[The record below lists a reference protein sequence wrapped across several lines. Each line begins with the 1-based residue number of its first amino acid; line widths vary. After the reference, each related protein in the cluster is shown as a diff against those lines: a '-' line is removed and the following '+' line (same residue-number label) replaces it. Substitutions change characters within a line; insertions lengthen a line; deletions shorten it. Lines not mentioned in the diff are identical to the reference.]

1 MEQLYLEFDK
11 EEFEKNLE
19 LFKRLQDEKNGDL
32 EEAFTLF
39 ADKYINGEM
48 DLPVFLQVVNKL
60 YYDIDNI
67 NNIALYQQLLEGIE
81 KVKKYEGK
89 KDCKVGIINT
99 YEILINIY
107 NSMYD
112 NIKVYELSKELLDID
127 EGNKIALLYLSAYE
141 GEGKNQ
147 KLILNYSISDL
158 AILNNLA
165 NYYRDNNEIDKAIK
179 YYEIIIS
186 LTKNGNYLKEVLPY
200 HYMWGYYR
208 ISNTQPYLPVAQSN
222 LGDCYHT
229 KYKEDKNI
237 ENYRNAEKLYKES
250 IENYKKIRHQYIK
263 DPIINLA
270 NLYYEE
276 KKYKEAY
283 NLIYKYSDLLP
294 RDSDYYMLIGNCIYR
309 ENPNEKNA
317 KKSLEF
323 LKESIRKINYIDSS
337 SFEASM
343 QGALFYT
350 IPLMYEM
357 QEKKHIIYD
366 AAKESL
372 NQLYVYNAEKPNF
385 NLQALPISFKI
396 NDYELC
402 SKIALNIINNYNI
415 DAETYKIVLEYYIK
429 SLHYLDG
436 DNHEKIINKLNKID
450 FNISKVFLIDI
461 INEIAGKTVIYNT
474 IEIKNKKV
482 LISLYE
488 IMSVSRKELIVMR
501 LFDYVRNADAYVN
514 PKINKKTGK
523 KSKYAEWKGETLK
536 INYKENEYILCYHF
550 HTSSEV
556 QYKDGKSVK
565 FSKDGSNN
573 QIKIRRLPSEN
584 WIAINQIRD
593 TLAHRINENDTDVN
607 EAVRTTKKVN
617 QIRDTLAHRI
627 NENDTDVNEAVR
639 TTKKAREFIEANFIS
654 IIECLF
660 NVIKENG
667 LLTDDKFNREDF

>member
-1 MEQLYLEFDK
+1 
-11 EEFEKNLE
+11 
-19 LFKRLQDEKNGDL
+19 
-32 EEAFTLF
+32 
-39 ADKYINGEM
+39 M

-107 NSMYD
+107 DSMYD

-165 NYYRDNNEIDKAIK
+165 NYYRDNNEIYKAIK

-200 HYMWGYYR
+200 HYMWGYYY

-250 IENYKKIRHQYIK
+250 IKNYKKIRHQYIK

-276 KKYKEAY
+276 KKYKEDY

-294 RDSDYYMLIGNCIYR
+294 RDSDYYMLIGNCIYI

-357 QEKKHIIYD
+357 REKKHISYN

-396 NDYELC
+396 NDYEHC
-402 SKIALNIINNYNI
+402 SKIAYFIIKNIEEYNEYNI
-415 DAETYKIVLEYYIK
+415 DY
-429 SLHYLDG
+429 
-436 DNHEKIINKLNKID
+436 
-450 FNISKVFLIDI
+450 
-461 INEIAGKTVIYNT
+461 
-474 IEIKNKKV
+474 KKV
-482 LISLYE
+482 L
-488 IMSVSRKELIVMR
+488 
-501 LFDYVRNADAYVN
+501 
-514 PKINKKTGK
+514 
-523 KSKYAEWKGETLK
+523 KYLTILLHKL
-536 INYKENEYILCYHF
+536 NEDN
-550 HTSSEV
+550 S
-556 QYKDGKSVK
+556 
-565 FSKDGSNN
+565 
-573 QIKIRRLPSEN
+573 
-584 WIAINQIRD
+584 
-593 TLAHRINENDTDVN
+593 
-607 EAVRTTKKVN
+607 
-617 QIRDTLAHRI
+617 
-627 NENDTDVNEAVR
+627 
-639 TTKKAREFIEANFIS
+639 
-654 IIECLF
+654 
-660 NVIKENG
+660 
-667 LLTDDKFNREDF
+667 DKL

>member
-11 EEFEKNLE
+11 EEFEKKLE

-39 ADKYINGEM
+39 ADRYINGEM

-60 YYDIDNI
+60 YYDINNI
-67 NNIALYQQLLEGIE
+67 NNIALNQQLLEGIE

-107 NSMYD
+107 DSMYD

-127 EGNKIALLYLSAYE
+127 EGNKMALLYLSAYE
-141 GEGKNQ
+141 GEGRNQ

-200 HYMWGYYR
+200 HYMWGYYY

-294 RDSDYYMLIGNCIYR
+294 GDSDYYMLIGNCIYK

-357 QEKKHIIYD
+357 QEKKHIFYD

-385 NLQALPISFKI
+385 NLQALPISFNIK
-396 NDYELC
+396 DYKLC

-429 SLHYLDG
+429 SLHYLDR
-436 DNHEKIINKLNKID
+436 DNHEKIINELNKID

-461 INEIAGKTVIYNT
+461 INEIAGKTVIDNT
-474 IEIKNKKV
+474 IEIKNEKV

-488 IMSVSRKELIVMR
+488 IMSVSRKELIVIR
-501 LFDYVRNADAYVN
+501 LLDYVRNEHD
-514 PKINKKTGK
+514 KNKD
-523 KSKYAEWKGETLK
+523 WKDNIVEVE
-536 INYKENEYILCYHF
+536 YKEKK
-550 HTSSEV
+550 
-556 QYKDGKSVK
+556 YKLHYNYRCFKGKE
-565 FSKDGSNN
+565 GYNN
-573 QIKIRRLPSEN
+573 N
-584 WIAINQIRD
+584 DYIAINQIRD
-593 TLAHRINENDTDVN
+593 TLSHSEHKCEVNENVKED
-607 EAVRTTKKVN
+607 E
-617 QIRDTLAHRI
+617 
-627 NENDTDVNEAVR
+627 
-639 TTKKAREFIEANFIS
+639 KAREFIEANFTS

-667 LLTDDKFNREDF
+667 LLTDDKFNSEDF

>member
-263 DPIINLA
+263 DPIINLS

-283 NLIYKYSDLLP
+283 NLIYKYSNLLP

-461 INEIAGKTVIYNT
+461 INEIAGKTVIDNT
-474 IEIKNKKV
+474 IEIKNEKV

-488 IMSVSRKELIVMR
+488 IMSVSRKELIVIR
-501 LFDYVRNADAYVN
+501 LLDYVRNEHD
-514 PKINKKTGK
+514 KNKD
-523 KSKYAEWKGETLK
+523 WKDNIVEVK
-536 INYKENEYILCYHF
+536 YKEKKYKLHYNYHCF
-550 HTSSEV
+550 R
-556 QYKDGKSVK
+556 GKE
-565 FSKDGSNN
+565 GYNN
-573 QIKIRRLPSEN
+573 N
-584 WIAINQIRD
+584 DYIAINQIRD
-593 TLAHRINENDTDVN
+593 TLSHSEHKRIVN
-607 EAVRTTKKVN
+607 KNVKE
-617 QIRDTLAHRI
+617 D
-627 NENDTDVNEAVR
+627 E
-639 TTKKAREFIEANFIS
+639 KAREFIEANFTS

-667 LLTDDKFNREDF
+667 LLTDDKFNSEDF

>member
-1 MEQLYLEFDK
+1 MEQLYLEFDR

-19 LFKRLQDEKNGDL
+19 LFKRLQNEKNGDL

-39 ADKYINGEM
+39 ADRYINGEM

-127 EGNKIALLYLSAYE
+127 EGNKMALLYLSAYE

-147 KLILNYSISDL
+147 KLILNYSTSDL

-222 LGDCYHT
+222 LGICYYH
-229 KYKEDKNI
+229 KYKKDKNI

-317 KKSLEF
+317 KKSLES

-343 QGALFYT
+343 QGSLFYT

-357 QEKKHIIYD
+357 QEKKHIPYD

-385 NLQALPISFKI
+385 NLQALPISFNIK
-396 NDYELC
+396 DYKLC

-461 INEIAGKTVIYNT
+461 INEIAGKTVIDNT
-474 IEIKNKKV
+474 IEIKNEKV

-488 IMSVSRKELIVMR
+488 IMSFSRKELIVIR
-501 LFDYVRNADAYVN
+501 LLDYVRNEHD
-514 PKINKKTGK
+514 KNKNKD
-523 KSKYAEWKGETLK
+523 WKDNIVK
-536 INYKENEYILCYHF
+536 VKYKEKKYKLHYNYHCF
-550 HTSSEV
+550 
-556 QYKDGKSVK
+556 KGKE
-565 FSKDGSNN
+565 GYNN
-573 QIKIRRLPSEN
+573 N
-584 WIAINQIRD
+584 DYIAINQIRD
-593 TLAHRINENDTDVN
+593 TLSHSEHKCKVNENVKED
-607 EAVRTTKKVN
+607 E
-617 QIRDTLAHRI
+617 
-627 NENDTDVNEAVR
+627 
-639 TTKKAREFIEANFIS
+639 KAREFIEANFTS
-654 IIECLF
+654 IVECLF
-660 NVIKENG
+660 NIIKENG
-667 LLTDDKFNREDF
+667 LLTDDKFNSEDF

>member
-48 DLPVFLQVVNKL
+48 NLPVFLQVVNKL

-250 IENYKKIRHQYIK
+250 IKNYIEFYFKYSGPQPYIK
-263 DPIINLA
+263 DPIINLV

-276 KKYKEAY
+276 EKFEEAH

-294 RDSDYYMLIGNCIYR
+294 IDSDYYRLIGNCIYR
-309 ENPNEKNA
+309 ENPCKETA
-317 KKSLEF
+317 KKSLES
-323 LKESIRKINYIDSS
+323 LKNSIRELNFIDPA
-337 SFEASM
+337 SFEYAM
-343 QGALFYT
+343 IDAFNT
-350 IPLMYEM
+350 IMLMYEM
-357 QEKKHIIYD
+357 KEKKHISYD

-402 SKIALNIINNYNI
+402 SKIAFNIINNYNI

-461 INEIAGKTVIYNT
+461 INEIAGKTVIDNT
-474 IEIKNKKV
+474 IEIKNEKV

-488 IMSVSRKELIVMR
+488 IMSVSRKELIVIR
-501 LFDYVRNADAYVN
+501 LLDYVRNEHD
-514 PKINKKTGK
+514 KNKD
-523 KSKYAEWKGETLK
+523 WKDNIVEVE
-536 INYKENEYILCYHF
+536 YKEKKYKLHYNYHCF
-550 HTSSEV
+550 
-556 QYKDGKSVK
+556 KGKE
-565 FSKDGSNN
+565 GYNN
-573 QIKIRRLPSEN
+573 N
-584 WIAINQIRD
+584 DYVAINQIRD
-593 TLAHRINENDTDVN
+593 TLSHSEHKYTVNENIKED
-607 EAVRTTKKVN
+607 E
-617 QIRDTLAHRI
+617 I
-627 NENDTDVNEAVR
+627 
-639 TTKKAREFIEANFIS
+639 AREFIEANFTS

-667 LLTDDKFNREDF
+667 LLTDNKFNSEDF

>member
-1 MEQLYLEFDK
+1 M
-11 EEFEKNLE
+11 
-19 LFKRLQDEKNGDL
+19 
-32 EEAFTLF
+32 
-39 ADKYINGEM
+39 
-48 DLPVFLQVVNKL
+48 
-60 YYDIDNI
+60 
-67 NNIALYQQLLEGIE
+67 
-81 KVKKYEGK
+81 KK
-89 KDCKVGIINT
+89 
-99 YEILINIY
+99 
-107 NSMYD
+107 
-112 NIKVYELSKELLDID
+112 
-127 EGNKIALLYLSAYE
+127 
-141 GEGKNQ
+141 
-147 KLILNYSISDL
+147 
-158 AILNNLA
+158 
-165 NYYRDNNEIDKAIK
+165 
-179 YYEIIIS
+179 
-186 LTKNGNYLKEVLPY
+186 
-200 HYMWGYYR
+200 
-208 ISNTQPYLPVAQSN
+208 
-222 LGDCYHT
+222 
-229 KYKEDKNI
+229 
-237 ENYRNAEKLYKES
+237 
-250 IENYKKIRHQYIK
+250 
-263 DPIINLA
+263 
-270 NLYYEE
+270 

-283 NLIYKYSDLLP
+283 NLIYKYSNLLP

-461 INEIAGKTVIYNT
+461 INEIAGKTVIDNT
-474 IEIKNKKV
+474 IEIKNEKV

-488 IMSVSRKELIVMR
+488 IMSVSRKELIVIR
-501 LFDYVRNADAYVN
+501 LLDYVRNEHD
-514 PKINKKTGK
+514 KNKD
-523 KSKYAEWKGETLK
+523 WKDNIVEVK
-536 INYKENEYILCYHF
+536 YKEKKYKLHYNYHCF
-550 HTSSEV
+550 R
-556 QYKDGKSVK
+556 GKE
-565 FSKDGSNN
+565 GYNN
-573 QIKIRRLPSEN
+573 N
-584 WIAINQIRD
+584 DYIAINQIRD
-593 TLAHRINENDTDVN
+593 TLSHSEHKRIVN
-607 EAVRTTKKVN
+607 KNVKE
-617 QIRDTLAHRI
+617 D
-627 NENDTDVNEAVR
+627 E
-639 TTKKAREFIEANFIS
+639 KAREFIEANFTS

-667 LLTDDKFNREDF
+667 LLTDDKFNSEDF

>member
-48 DLPVFLQVVNKL
+48 NLPVFLQVVNKL

-276 KKYKEAY
+276 KKFEEAY

-294 RDSDYYMLIGNCIYR
+294 IDSDYYRLIGNCIYR
-309 ENPNEKNA
+309 ENPCKETA
-317 KKSLEF
+317 KKSLES
-323 LKESIRKINYIDSS
+323 LKNSIRELNFIDPA
-337 SFEASM
+337 SFEYAM
-343 QGALFYT
+343 IDAFNT
-350 IPLMYEM
+350 IMLMYEM
-357 QEKKHIIYD
+357 KEKKHISYD

-402 SKIALNIINNYNI
+402 SKIAFNIINNYNI

-436 DNHEKIINKLNKID
+436 DNHEKIINELNKID

-461 INEIAGKTVIYNT
+461 INEIAGKTVIDNT
-474 IEIKNKKV
+474 IEIKNEKV

-488 IMSVSRKELIVMR
+488 IMSVSRKELIVIR
-501 LFDYVRNADAYVN
+501 LLDYVRNEHD
-514 PKINKKTGK
+514 KNKD
-523 KSKYAEWKGETLK
+523 WKDNIVEVK
-536 INYKENEYILCYHF
+536 YKEKK
-550 HTSSEV
+550 
-556 QYKDGKSVK
+556 YKLHYNYRCFKGKE
-565 FSKDGSNN
+565 GYNN
-573 QIKIRRLPSEN
+573 N
-584 WIAINQIRD
+584 DYIAINQIRD
-593 TLAHRINENDTDVN
+593 TLSHSEHKCEVN
-607 EAVRTTKKVN
+607 KNVKE
-617 QIRDTLAHRI
+617 D
-627 NENDTDVNEAVR
+627 E
-639 TTKKAREFIEANFIS
+639 KAREFIEANFTS

-667 LLTDDKFNREDF
+667 LLTDDKFNSEDF

>member
-250 IENYKKIRHQYIK
+250 IKNYIEFSKKYGRPQQYIK

-276 KKYKEAY
+276 KKFEEAHKLVNEY
-283 NLIYKYSDLLP
+283 FYLLP
-294 RDSDYYMLIGNCIYR
+294 IDSDYYRLIGNCIYR
-309 ENPNEKNA
+309 ENPCKETA
-317 KKSLEF
+317 KKSLES
-323 LKESIRKINYIDSS
+323 LKNSIRELNFIDPA
-337 SFEASM
+337 SFEYAM
-343 QGALFYT
+343 IDAFNT
-350 IPLMYEM
+350 IMLMYEM
-357 QEKKHIIYD
+357 KEKKHIPYD

-402 SKIALNIINNYNI
+402 SKIALYIIKNYPI
-415 DAETYKIVLEYYIK
+415 EEKIVLEYLII
-429 SLHYLDG
+429 SLHRLNKDNSKNLLDIFNNK
-436 DNHEKIINKLNKID
+436 DFNNYEYIINLINECSKSEVLNK
-450 FNISKVFLIDI
+450 SVK
-461 INEIAGKTVIYNT
+461 
-474 IEIKNKKV
+474 IKNKKI

-550 HTSSEV
+550 HTSSKEQV
-556 QYKDGKSVK
+556 DENNKPIKD
-565 FSKDGSNN
+565 NN
-573 QIKIRRLPSEN
+573 GRNIWRLPTEN
-584 WIAINQIRD
+584 WIAI
-593 TLAHRINENDTDVN
+593 
-607 EAVRTTKKVN
+607 N

-639 TTKKAREFIEANFIS
+639 TTKKAREFIEANFTS

-667 LLTDDKFNREDF
+667 LLTDNKFNRKDF

>member
-1 MEQLYLEFDK
+1 MEQLYLEFDR

-32 EEAFTLF
+32 EEAFALF
-39 ADKYINGEM
+39 SDRYINGEM
-48 DLPVFLQVVNKL
+48 NLPVFLQVVNKL
-60 YYDIDNI
+60 YYDINNI
-67 NNIALYQQLLEGIE
+67 NNIALNQQLLEGIE

-107 NSMYD
+107 DSMYD

-127 EGNKIALLYLSAYE
+127 EGNKMALLYLSAYE
-141 GEGKNQ
+141 GEGRNQ

-200 HYMWGYYR
+200 HYMWGYYY

-263 DPIINLA
+263 DPIINLV

-294 RDSDYYMLIGNCIYR
+294 RDSDYYMLIGNCIYK

-317 KKSLEF
+317 KESLEF

-357 QEKKHIIYD
+357 QEKKHISYD

-461 INEIAGKTVIYNT
+461 INEIAGKTVIDNT
-474 IEIKNKKV
+474 IEIKNEKV

-501 LFDYVRNADAYVN
+501 LFDYVRNADSYYN
-514 PKINKKTGK
+514 MKINKETKEI
-523 KSKYAEWKGETLK
+523 ARWKGKNVK

-550 HTSSEV
+550 HTSSEPL
-556 QYKDGKSVK
+556 YKNGKSVK
-565 FSKDGSNN
+565 FSEDGSNN
-573 QIKIRRLPSEN
+573 RIKKISRLPDEN
-584 WIAINQIRD
+584 WIAI
-593 TLAHRINENDTDVN
+593 
-607 EAVRTTKKVN
+607 N

-639 TTKKAREFIEANFIS
+639 TTKKAREFIEANFTS

-667 LLTDDKFNREDF
+667 LLTDDKFNSEDF

>member
-607 EAVRTTKKVN
+607 EAVRTTKK
-617 QIRDTLAHRI
+617 
-627 NENDTDVNEAVR
+627 
-639 TTKKAREFIEANFIS
+639 AREFIEANFIS

>member
-1 MEQLYLEFDK
+1 MEQLYLEFDR

-60 YYDIDNI
+60 YHDIGD
-67 NNIALYQQLLEGIE
+67 NIALYQQLLEGIE
-81 KVKKYEGK
+81 KVKKYEEK
-89 KDCKVGIINT
+89 KDCKVGIINI

-107 NSMYD
+107 DSMYN

-127 EGNKIALLYLSAYE
+127 EGNKIALLYLSSYE
-141 GEGKNQ
+141 GDGKNQ
-147 KLILNYSISDL
+147 KLTLNYSINDL

-165 NYYRDNNEIDKAIK
+165 NYYSNNNQIDKAIE
-179 YYEIIIS
+179 YYKTIIYF
-186 LTKNGNYLKEVLPY
+186 TKNGNYLKEVLPY
-200 HYMWGYYR
+200 YYMWGYCY
-208 ISNTQPYLPVAQSN
+208 ISNTQPYLPIAQSN

-276 KKYKEAY
+276 EKFEEAH
-283 NLIYKYSDLLP
+283 NLIYKYSDLLLI
-294 RDSDYYMLIGNCIYR
+294 DSDYYRLIGNCRYK

-317 KKSLEF
+317 KKSLES
-323 LKESIRKINYIDSS
+323 LKNSIRELNFIDPA
-337 SFEASM
+337 SFEYAM
-343 QGALFYT
+343 IDAFNT
-350 IPLMYEM
+350 IMLMYEM
-357 QEKKHIIYD
+357 QEKEHIFYD

-461 INEIAGKTVIYNT
+461 INEIAGKTVIDNT
-474 IEIKNKKV
+474 IEIKNEKV

-488 IMSVSRKELIVMR
+488 IMSVSRKELIVIR
-501 LFDYVRNADAYVN
+501 LLDYVRNEHD
-514 PKINKKTGK
+514 KNKD
-523 KSKYAEWKGETLK
+523 WKDNIVEVE
-536 INYKENEYILCYHF
+536 YKEKKYKLHYNYHCF
-550 HTSSEV
+550 
-556 QYKDGKSVK
+556 KGKE
-565 FSKDGSNN
+565 GYNN
-573 QIKIRRLPSEN
+573 N
-584 WIAINQIRD
+584 DYIAINQIRD
-593 TLAHRINENDTDVN
+593 TLSHSEHKCIVNENVKED
-607 EAVRTTKKVN
+607 E
-617 QIRDTLAHRI
+617 
-627 NENDTDVNEAVR
+627 
-639 TTKKAREFIEANFIS
+639 KAREFIEANFTS

-667 LLTDDKFNREDF
+667 LLTDDKFNSEDF

>member
-1 MEQLYLEFDK
+1 MEQLYLEFDE
-11 EEFEKNLE
+11 EEFKKKLE

-32 EEAFTLF
+32 EETFTLF
-39 ADKYINGEM
+39 ADRYINGEM

-60 YYDIDNI
+60 YYDINNI
-67 NNIALYQQLLEGIE
+67 NNIALNQQLLEGIE

-107 NSMYD
+107 DSMYD

-127 EGNKIALLYLSAYE
+127 EGNKMALLYLSAYE
-141 GEGKNQ
+141 GEGRNQ

-200 HYMWGYYR
+200 HYMWGYYY

-263 DPIINLA
+263 DPIINLV

-276 KKYKEAY
+276 EKFEEAH

-309 ENPNEKNA
+309 ENPCKETA
-317 KKSLEF
+317 EKSLEF
-323 LKESIRKINYIDSS
+323 LKNSIRELNFIDPA
-337 SFEASM
+337 SFEYAM
-343 QGALFYT
+343 VDAFKT
-350 IPLMYEM
+350 IMLMYEM
-357 QEKKHIIYD
+357 QEKKHISYD

-372 NQLYVYNAEKPNF
+372 NQLYVYNAEKPIF

-402 SKIALNIINNYNI
+402 SKIAYFIIKNIEEYNEYNI
-415 DAETYKIVLEYYIK
+415 DYKKVLKYLTI
-429 SLHYLDG
+429 SLH
-436 DNHEKIINKLNKID
+436 KLNKDNSKNLLDIFNNED
-450 FNISKVFLIDI
+450 FKNYEYIIKL
-461 INEIAGKTVIYNT
+461 INECAG
-474 IEIKNKKV
+474 IEVLNKSVKIKDKKV
-482 LISLYE
+482 LIDIYE
-488 IMSVSRKELIVMR
+488 IMSVSRKELIVIR
-501 LFDYVRNADAYVN
+501 LFDYVRNADSYYN
-514 PKINKKTGK
+514 MKINKKTKEKAMKINK
-523 KSKYAEWKGETLK
+523 KTKEKARWKGENVK
-536 INYKENEYILCYHF
+536 IDYKENEYILCYHF
-550 HTSSEV
+550 HTSSKKQVNENNNPI
-556 QYKDGKSVK
+556 KD
-565 FSKDGSNN
+565 NN
-573 QIKIRRLPSEN
+573 RRNKRRLPTEN

-593 TLAHRINENDTDVN
+593 TLAHRINENDTDIN
-607 EAVRTTKKVN
+607 EAVRTTK
-617 QIRDTLAHRI
+617 R
-627 NENDTDVNEAVR
+627 
-639 TTKKAREFIEANFIS
+639 AREFIEANFTS

-667 LLTDDKFNREDF
+667 LLTDDKFNSEDF

>member
-48 DLPVFLQVVNKL
+48 NLPVFLQVVNKL

-250 IENYKKIRHQYIK
+250 IKNYIEFYFKYSGPQPYIK
-263 DPIINLA
+263 DPIINLV

-276 KKYKEAY
+276 EKFEEAH

-294 RDSDYYMLIGNCIYR
+294 IDSDYYRLIGNCIYR
-309 ENPNEKNA
+309 ENPCKETA
-317 KKSLEF
+317 KKSLES
-323 LKESIRKINYIDSS
+323 LKNSIRELNFIDPA
-337 SFEASM
+337 SFEYAM
-343 QGALFYT
+343 IDAFNT
-350 IPLMYEM
+350 IMLMYEM
-357 QEKKHIIYD
+357 KEKKHISYD

-402 SKIALNIINNYNI
+402 SKIAFNIINNYNI

-461 INEIAGKTVIYNT
+461 INEIAGKTVIDNT
-474 IEIKNKKV
+474 IEIKNEKV

-488 IMSVSRKELIVMR
+488 IMSVSRKELIVIR
-501 LFDYVRNADAYVN
+501 LLDYVRNEHD
-514 PKINKKTGK
+514 KNKD
-523 KSKYAEWKGETLK
+523 WKDNIVEVE
-536 INYKENEYILCYHF
+536 YKEKKYKLHYNYHCF
-550 HTSSEV
+550 
-556 QYKDGKSVK
+556 KGKE
-565 FSKDGSNN
+565 GYNN
-573 QIKIRRLPSEN
+573 N
-584 WIAINQIRD
+584 DYVAINQIRD
-593 TLAHRINENDTDVN
+593 TLSHSEHKYTVKENIKED
-607 EAVRTTKKVN
+607 E
-617 QIRDTLAHRI
+617 
-627 NENDTDVNEAVR
+627 
-639 TTKKAREFIEANFIS
+639 KAREFIEANFTS

-667 LLTDDKFNREDF
+667 LLTDNKFNSEDF

>member
-48 DLPVFLQVVNKL
+48 NLPVFLQVVNKL

-250 IENYKKIRHQYIK
+250 IKNYIEFYFKYSGPQPYIK
-263 DPIINLA
+263 DPIINLV

-276 KKYKEAY
+276 EKFEEAH

-294 RDSDYYMLIGNCIYR
+294 IDSDYYRLIGNCIYR
-309 ENPNEKNA
+309 ENPCKETA
-317 KKSLEF
+317 KKSLES
-323 LKESIRKINYIDSS
+323 LKNSIRELNFIDPA
-337 SFEASM
+337 SFEYAM
-343 QGALFYT
+343 IDAFNT
-350 IPLMYEM
+350 IMLMYEM
-357 QEKKHIIYD
+357 KEKKHISYD

-402 SKIALNIINNYNI
+402 SKIAFNIINNYNI

-461 INEIAGKTVIYNT
+461 INEIAGKTVIDNT
-474 IEIKNKKV
+474 IEIKNEKV

-488 IMSVSRKELIVMR
+488 IMSVSRKELIVIR
-501 LFDYVRNADAYVN
+501 LLDYVRNEHD
-514 PKINKKTGK
+514 KNKD
-523 KSKYAEWKGETLK
+523 WKDNIVEVE
-536 INYKENEYILCYHF
+536 YKEKKYKLHYNYHCF
-550 HTSSEV
+550 
-556 QYKDGKSVK
+556 KGKE
-565 FSKDGSNN
+565 GYNN
-573 QIKIRRLPSEN
+573 N
-584 WIAINQIRD
+584 DYVAINQIRD
-593 TLAHRINENDTDVN
+593 TLSHSEHKYTVNENIKED
-607 EAVRTTKKVN
+607 E
-617 QIRDTLAHRI
+617 
-627 NENDTDVNEAVR
+627 
-639 TTKKAREFIEANFIS
+639 KAREFIEANFTS

-667 LLTDDKFNREDF
+667 LLTDNKFNSEDF

>member
-39 ADKYINGEM
+39 TDKYINGEM
-48 DLPVFLQVVNKL
+48 NLPVFLQVVNKL

-165 NYYRDNNEIDKAIK
+165 NYYRDNNEIYKAIK

-250 IENYKKIRHQYIK
+250 IKNYIEFSIKYGRPQQYIK
-263 DPIINLA
+263 DPIINLV

-276 KKYKEAY
+276 EKFEEAH
-283 NLIYKYSDLLP
+283 NLICKYSDLLP
-294 RDSDYYMLIGNCIYR
+294 IDSDYYRLIGNCIYR
-309 ENPNEKNA
+309 ENPCKETA

-323 LKESIRKINYIDSS
+323 LKNSIRELNFIDPA
-337 SFEASM
+337 SFEYAM
-343 QGALFYT
+343 IDAFNT
-350 IPLMYEM
+350 IMLMYEM
-357 QEKKHIIYD
+357 KEKKHISYD

-402 SKIALNIINNYNI
+402 SKIAFNIINNYNI

-436 DNHEKIINKLNKID
+436 DNHEKIINELNKID

-461 INEIAGKTVIYNT
+461 INEIAGKTVIDNT
-474 IEIKNKKV
+474 IEIKNEKV

-501 LFDYVRNADAYVN
+501 LFDYIRNADGYAN
-514 PKINKKTGK
+514 IKIDKETKEKKISEIAK
-523 KSKYAEWKGETLK
+523 WKGENVK

-550 HTSSEV
+550 HTSSEI

-573 QIKIRRLPSEN
+573 RIKNIRRLPAEN

-607 EAVRTTKKVN
+607 EAVGKT
-617 QIRDTLAHRI
+617 
-627 NENDTDVNEAVR
+627 E
-639 TTKKAREFIEANFIS
+639 KAREFIEANFIS

-667 LLTDDKFNREDF
+667 LLTDDKFNSEDF

>member
-1 MEQLYLEFDK
+1 MEQLYLEFDR

-19 LFKRLQDEKNGDL
+19 LFKRLQNEKNGDL

-127 EGNKIALLYLSAYE
+127 EGNKMALLYLSEYE

-165 NYYRDNNEIDKAIK
+165 HYYSDNNEIDKAIK
-179 YYEIIIS
+179 YYERIIS
-186 LTKNGNYLKEVLPY
+186 LTKNGSYLKEVLPY

-317 KKSLEF
+317 KKSLES

-357 QEKKHIIYD
+357 KEKKHISYD

-385 NLQALPISFKI
+385 NLQALPISFNIK
-396 NDYELC
+396 DYKLC
-402 SKIALNIINNYNI
+402 SKIALNIINNNYPL
-415 DAETYKIVLEYYIK
+415 DEEEYKMVLEYYIK

-461 INEIAGKTVIYNT
+461 INEIAGKTVIDNT

-488 IMSVSRKELIVMR
+488 IMSFSRKELIVIR
-501 LFDYVRNADAYVN
+501 LLDYVRNEHD
-514 PKINKKTGK
+514 KNKNKD
-523 KSKYAEWKGETLK
+523 WKDNIVK
-536 INYKENEYILCYHF
+536 VKYKEKKYKLHYNYHCF
-550 HTSSEV
+550 
-556 QYKDGKSVK
+556 KGKE
-565 FSKDGSNN
+565 GYNN
-573 QIKIRRLPSEN
+573 N
-584 WIAINQIRD
+584 DYIAINQIRD
-593 TLAHRINENDTDVN
+593 TLSHSEHKCKVNENVKED
-607 EAVRTTKKVN
+607 E
-617 QIRDTLAHRI
+617 
-627 NENDTDVNEAVR
+627 
-639 TTKKAREFIEANFIS
+639 KAREFIEANFTS
-654 IIECLF
+654 IVECLF

-667 LLTDDKFNREDF
+667 LLTDDKFNSEDF

>member
-250 IENYKKIRHQYIK
+250 IKNYIEFSKKYGRPQQYIK

-276 KKYKEAY
+276 KKFEEAHKLVNEY
-283 NLIYKYSDLLP
+283 FYLLP
-294 RDSDYYMLIGNCIYR
+294 IDSDYYRLIGNCIYR
-309 ENPNEKNA
+309 ENPCKETA
-317 KKSLEF
+317 KKSLES
-323 LKESIRKINYIDSS
+323 LKNSIRELNFIDPA
-337 SFEASM
+337 SFEYAM
-343 QGALFYT
+343 IDAFNT
-350 IPLMYEM
+350 IMLMYEM
-357 QEKKHIIYD
+357 KEKKHIPYD

-402 SKIALNIINNYNI
+402 SKIALYIIKNYPI
-415 DAETYKIVLEYYIK
+415 EEKIVLEYLII
-429 SLHYLDG
+429 SLHRLNKDNSKNLLDIFNNK
-436 DNHEKIINKLNKID
+436 DFNNYEYIINLINECSKSEVLNK
-450 FNISKVFLIDI
+450 SVK
-461 INEIAGKTVIYNT
+461 
-474 IEIKNKKV
+474 IKNKKI

-550 HTSSEV
+550 HTSSKEQV
-556 QYKDGKSVK
+556 DENNKPIKD
-565 FSKDGSNN
+565 NN
-573 QIKIRRLPSEN
+573 GRNIWRLPTEN
-584 WIAINQIRD
+584 WIAI
-593 TLAHRINENDTDVN
+593 
-607 EAVRTTKKVN
+607 N

-639 TTKKAREFIEANFIS
+639 TTKKAREFIEANFTS

-667 LLTDDKFNREDF
+667 LLTDDKFNSEDF

>member
-81 KVKKYEGK
+81 KVKKYEEK

-147 KLILNYSISDL
+147 KLIFNYSISDL

-250 IENYKKIRHQYIK
+250 IKNYIEFSKKYGRPQQYIK
-263 DPIINLA
+263 DPIINLV

-276 KKYKEAY
+276 EKFEEAQ

-402 SKIALNIINNYNI
+402 SKIALYIIKNYPI
-415 DAETYKIVLEYYIK
+415 EEKIVLEYLII
-429 SLHYLDG
+429 SLHR
-436 DNHEKIINKLNKID
+436 LNKDNSKNLLDIFNNED
-450 FNISKVFLIDI
+450 FKNYEYIIKL
-461 INEIAGKTVIYNT
+461 INECVG
-474 IEIKNKKV
+474 IEVLNKSVKIKNKKI

-501 LFDYVRNADAYVN
+501 LFDYIRNADAYAN
-514 PKINKKTGK
+514 MKINNDTEELETDRI
-523 KSKYAEWKGETLK
+523 ARWKGENVEIK
-536 INYKENEYILCYHF
+536 NEYILCYHF
-550 HTSSEV
+550 HSSSEI
-556 QYKDGKSVK
+556 QYKKDEYGNFQLNEKGEKIPIRISVRGERRKTIWRK
-565 FSKDGSNN
+565 F
-573 QIKIRRLPSEN
+573 PAEN
-584 WIAINQIRD
+584 WIA
-593 TLAHRINENDTDVN
+593 
-607 EAVRTTKKVN
+607 VN

-627 NENDTDVNEAVR
+627 NENDTDVNEAIR
-639 TTKKAREFIEANFIS
+639 TTKNAREFIEANFTS

-660 NVIKENG
+660 NVIKENN
-667 LLTDDKFNREDF
+667 LLTDDKFNSEDF

>member
-11 EEFEKNLE
+11 EEFEKKLE

-32 EEAFTLF
+32 EETFTLF
-39 ADKYINGEM
+39 ADRYINGEM

-60 YYDIDNI
+60 YYDINNI
-67 NNIALYQQLLEGIE
+67 NNIALNQQLLEGIE

-107 NSMYD
+107 DSMYD

-127 EGNKIALLYLSAYE
+127 EGNKMALLYLSAYE
-141 GEGKNQ
+141 GEGRNQ

-200 HYMWGYYR
+200 HYMWGYYY

-250 IENYKKIRHQYIK
+250 IENYKKIRHPYIK
-263 DPIINLA
+263 DPIINLV

-276 KKYKEAY
+276 EKFEEAH

-309 ENPNEKNA
+309 ENPCKETA
-317 KKSLEF
+317 QKSLES
-323 LKESIRKINYIDSS
+323 LKNSIRELNFIDPA
-337 SFEASM
+337 SFEYAM
-343 QGALFYT
+343 IDAFNT
-350 IPLMYEM
+350 IMLMYEM
-357 QEKKHIIYD
+357 QEKKHIFYD

-385 NLQALPISFKI
+385 NLQALPISFNIK
-396 NDYELC
+396 DYKLC

-461 INEIAGKTVIYNT
+461 INEIAGKTVIDNT
-474 IEIKNKKV
+474 IEIKNEKV

-488 IMSVSRKELIVMR
+488 IMSVSRKELIVIR
-501 LFDYVRNADAYVN
+501 LLDYVRNEHD
-514 PKINKKTGK
+514 KNKD
-523 KSKYAEWKGETLK
+523 WKDNIVEVE
-536 INYKENEYILCYHF
+536 YKEKKYKLHYNYHCF
-550 HTSSEV
+550 R
-556 QYKDGKSVK
+556 GKE
-565 FSKDGSNN
+565 GYNN
-573 QIKIRRLPSEN
+573 N
-584 WIAINQIRD
+584 DYIAINQIRD
-593 TLAHRINENDTDVN
+593 TLSHSKHKCEVNENVKED
-607 EAVRTTKKVN
+607 E
-617 QIRDTLAHRI
+617 
-627 NENDTDVNEAVR
+627 
-639 TTKKAREFIEANFIS
+639 KAREFIEANFTS

-667 LLTDDKFNREDF
+667 LLTDDKFNSEDF